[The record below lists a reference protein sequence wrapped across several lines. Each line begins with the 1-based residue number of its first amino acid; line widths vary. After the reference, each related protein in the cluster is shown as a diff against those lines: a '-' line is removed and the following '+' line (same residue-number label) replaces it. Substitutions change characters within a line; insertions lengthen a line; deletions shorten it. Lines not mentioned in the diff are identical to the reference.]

1 MVAFVAIISILSCK
15 KEIDYSDPNSNGCQL
30 KSWKVT
36 SGSDDFTLSF
46 EYNAAGQAIKE
57 SLSTGETYTRVF
69 TASKITGTD
78 DDGVVDELILSNGR
92 AISSGS
98 GGEIQAGI
106 ARFETTKKYGYDG
119 DGYLSKV
126 ETYQNGILVETN
138 VFSYADGNLIKSV
151 IREGSAGEIQNTTT
165 FTYRSEKAVNTSFSS
180 DPLTTFVDYQKGGYF
195 GKPSKNFIA
204 SASYTSF
211 DPLGNILVIDNSLYS
226 YQFDSKGNAT
236 LLNITSTSTLNN
248 GGAGTP
254 DTSTDK
260 YEMIYNC
267 K

>member
-1 MVAFVAIISILSCK
+1 MVAFVAMVSIFSCK

-30 KSWKVT
+30 ISWKVT
-36 SGSDDFTLSF
+36 SGFDDFTLSF

-57 SLSTGETYTRVF
+57 SLSSGETYTRVF

-78 DDGVVDELILSNGR
+78 QDGVVDELVLSKGR
-92 AISSGS
+92 TISSGS
-98 GGEIQAGI
+98 GGEIEAGVT
-106 ARFETTKKYGYDG
+106 RFENTKKYGYDA
-119 DGYLSKV
+119 DGYLNKV
-126 ETYQNGILVETN
+126 ETYQGGILVETN

-151 IREGSAGEIQNTTT
+151 IREGSTGEIQNTTT

-195 GKPSKNFIA
+195 GKASKNFIA
-204 SASYTSF
+204 SESYTSF
-211 DPLGNILVIDNSLYS
+211 DPLGSILVIDNSVYS

-236 LLNITSTSTLNN
+236 VLNKTSTSTLYN

>member
-30 KSWKVT
+30 TSWKLI
-36 SGSDDFTLSF
+36 SGTGEFTLNM
-46 EYNAAGQAIKE
+46 EYDAMGRVIKE
-57 SLSTGETYTRVF
+57 SDSEGETYTRVF
-69 TASKITGTD
+69 TANKITATD
-78 DDGVVDELILSNGR
+78 PDGVVDELILSNGR

-98 GGEIQAGI
+98 GGVIEAGV
-106 ARFETTKKYGYDG
+106 ARFENTKKYSYDA
-119 DGYLSKV
+119 DGYLTKV
-126 ETYQNGILVETN
+126 ETYQSGILVQTN

-151 IREGSAGEIQNTTT
+151 IREGSTGEIQNTTT
-165 FTYRSEKAVNTSFSS
+165 FTYRSEKAVNTSLSS

-195 GKPSKNFIA
+195 GKASKNFIA
-204 SASYTSF
+204 SESYTSF
-211 DPLGNILVIDNSLYS
+211 DPLGNTLVIDNSVYS

-236 LLNITSTSTLNN
+236 VLNITSTSTLNN

-254 DTSTDK
+254 DTSTYK